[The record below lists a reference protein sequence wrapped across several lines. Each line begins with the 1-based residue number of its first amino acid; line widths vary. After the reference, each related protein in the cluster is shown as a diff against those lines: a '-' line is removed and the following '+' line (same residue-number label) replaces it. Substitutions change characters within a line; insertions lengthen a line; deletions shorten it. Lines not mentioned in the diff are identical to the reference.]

1 MNPRPTVHVLI
12 NLFFKG
18 TIYGFRPVNYF
29 YFMRS
34 LWANLIF
41 VTWLDENSSL
51 IELVNNRRSTEFIY
65 SLKKFFKKTNNK
77 F

>member
-1 MNPRPTVHVLI
+1 MNPHLTVHVLI

-18 TIYGFRPVNYF
+18 TIYGFRLVGYF

-41 VTWLDENSSL
+41 VTWIDENLLL
-51 IELVNNRRSTEFIY
+51 IELVNNQRSTEFIC
-65 SLKKFFKKTNNK
+65 SLIKFKKK
-77 F
+77 KKL